1 MVPVRVPSLPTKLPP
16 CTENQMSPFWSK
28 MSVWGSRA
36 SGVGIMYFS
45 MSPVSG
51 SSRPMCIARLPAYHT
66 NPSSSTIRLC
76 GPVPGSSS

>member
-16 CTENQMSPFWSK
+16 CTENQMSPLLSK
-28 MSVWGSRA
+28 INVCGSRA
-36 SGVGIMYFS
+36 SGFGIMCFS
-45 MSPVSG
+45 MSPVAG
-51 SSRPMCIARLPAYHT
+51 SSRPMCMARLPAYHT